1 MIAVGQSAAGD
12 VERTAQKMLI
22 NFGRTHVLNAA
33 HGRASL
39 GVHHA
44 ERSSEIQPKAG
55 IGGDQDFDIGPSSE
69 PFSMSI
75 VGQ

>member
-1 MIAVGQSAAGD
+1 
-12 VERTAQKMLI
+12 L
-22 NFGRTHVLNAA
+22 
-33 HGRASL
+33 
-39 GVHHA
+39 VHHA
-44 ERSSEIQPKAG
+44 ERGSEIQPKAG

>member
-1 MIAVGQSAAGD
+1 MQSAA
-12 VERTAQKMLI
+12 AK
-22 NFGRTHVLNAA
+22 
-33 HGRASL
+33 
-39 GVHHA
+39 
-44 ERSSEIQPKAG
+44 IQPEAG